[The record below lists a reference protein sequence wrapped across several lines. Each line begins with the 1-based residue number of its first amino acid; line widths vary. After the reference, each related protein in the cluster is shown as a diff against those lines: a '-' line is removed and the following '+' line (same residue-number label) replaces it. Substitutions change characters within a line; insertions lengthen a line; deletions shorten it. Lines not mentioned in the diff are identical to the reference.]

1 LIFIVF
7 IHNSFFVFLFRP
19 FGAFILLG
27 NLFSQG
33 VALGYI
39 TLAFQAV
46 ISHAYHSGFSQGVA
60 LGYITSAFQA
70 VISSACHSG

>member
-1 LIFIVF
+1 LD
-7 IHNSFFVFLFRP
+7 
-19 FGAFILLG
+19 

-39 TLAFQAV
+39 TSTFQAV
-46 ISHAYHSGFSQGVA
+46 ISSAYHSGFSQGVA

-70 VISSACHSG
+70 VISPACHSG